1 MDRCGPRH
9 EPCGP
14 TRKTGVC
21 SVITPHAARTLWC
34 MVEAAEES
42 LYILSDYTP
51 TVRTPPKRSDH
62 LD

>member
-14 TRKTGVC
+14 TRKPDWGLLGHHT
-21 SVITPHAARTLWC
+21 ARSPNLV
-34 MVEAAEES
+34 VEAAKEA